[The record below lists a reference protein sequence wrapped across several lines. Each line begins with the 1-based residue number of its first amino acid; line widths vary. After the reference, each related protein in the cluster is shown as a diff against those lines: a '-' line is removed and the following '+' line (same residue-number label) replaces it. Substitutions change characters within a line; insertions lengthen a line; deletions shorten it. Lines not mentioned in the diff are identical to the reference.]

1 MKRPELVVLAV
12 VAVISMVACG
22 GSGGGGDVKPADG
35 VVADA
40 LDSEAVE
47 EVRKPAQ
54 RWNAL
59 KDTSLSG
66 VKTVRGFGCR
76 DGMLYIDIDGL
87 QQSGLFR
94 KKLGAE
100 GGFSSLFGGEGLISV
115 IPQGVLVATFEG
127 QPKTSSVVL
136 VDEAGTAN
144 DLGFAFEQ
152 MEVRGLQ
159 YAGNFVV
166 AMSKNWESAEHM
178 IFRGGLTS
186 GTFEQVGKLF
196 GEETAMSMYSTGEDV
211 YLLTQL
217 AVYSGTGCWKLG
229 LTSLAE
235 AEWTQCSGFP
245 EYVKYKESDAY
256 SVKAAIFGE
265 ASTLALWF
273 RVTDKGEKGWHHYVN
288 PAGGGWEQVAGF
300 PEAEP
305 SAWFH
310 SGSEYFV
317 GYTGV
322 SGAAAVVR
330 ADADGAS
337 VPELL
342 GNGLPDADENSGI
355 AGFCRMGS
363 MLYAAW
369 LNFNLAGS
377 TVTVLRISLN

>member
-136 VDEAGTAN
+136 VAPRRT
-144 DLGFAFEQ
+144 
-152 MEVRGLQ
+152 
-159 YAGNFVV
+159 
-166 AMSKNWESAEHM
+166 SA
-178 IFRGGLTS
+178 T
-186 GTFEQVGKLF
+186 
-196 GEETAMSMYSTGEDV
+196 
-211 YLLTQL
+211 
-217 AVYSGTGCWKLG
+217 
-229 LTSLAE
+229 
-235 AEWTQCSGFP
+235 
-245 EYVKYKESDAY
+245 
-256 SVKAAIFGE
+256 
-265 ASTLALWF
+265 
-273 RVTDKGEKGWHHYVN
+273 
-288 PAGGGWEQVAGF
+288 
-300 PEAEP
+300 
-305 SAWFH
+305 
-310 SGSEYFV
+310 
-317 GYTGV
+317 
-322 SGAAAVVR
+322 
-330 ADADGAS
+330 
-337 VPELL
+337 
-342 GNGLPDADENSGI
+342 
-355 AGFCRMGS
+355 
-363 MLYAAW
+363 
-369 LNFNLAGS
+369 
-377 TVTVLRISLN
+377 